1 MPHSQPP
8 KERLQ
13 VHVIESCSRLRAGMA
28 HTIFSLG
35 HHCELYTDLSEL
47 VSHAP
52 GEGIIMA
59 RGNFEE
65 GGVARLL
72 ETLLDRGIWFPV
84 IATDT
89 DAAPERVVAA
99 IKAGAIDF
107 LALPVETP
115 LVERCLSRV
124 AGEMGK
130 VAAERRQA
138 IDARDRLS
146 VLSQREREV
155 LDYLAAGGTNKF
167 IAHQLNISPRTVE
180 FHRASMMAKVG
191 ARHPSEAVR
200 LRIASGEPLL
210 IAA

>member
-1 MPHSQPP
+1 MPDSHH
-8 KERLQ
+8 KERLRI
-13 VHVIESCSRLRAGMA
+13 HVIESCSRLRAGIA
-28 HTIFSLG
+28 HTIFALG

-47 VSHAP
+47 VSHSR
-52 GEGIIMA
+52 GDGIVMA
-59 RGNFEE
+59 RSVPEE
-65 GGVARLL
+65 GGVAGLL
-72 ETLLDRGIWFPV
+72 AELLDRGIWAPV

-89 DAAPERVVAA
+89 DAVPEKVVAA

-107 LALPVETP
+107 LALPVEAN

-124 AGEMGK
+124 AKEMGK
-130 VAAERRQA
+130 VTAERRAA
-138 IDARDRLS
+138 IEARDRLS

-200 LRIASGEPLL
+200 IRLACGEPLQV
-210 IAA
+210 AA